1 MEKMSV
7 RPKFKYIN
15 PKDLPVKSEPDM
27 YFVVG
32 GRGCGKSL
40 AQLNHMKAI
49 MTLYDDIE
57 ACNIELANIE
67 RRNNDRTN

>member
-1 MEKMSV
+1 MK
-7 RPKFKYIN
+7 PKFEFI
-15 PKDLPVKSEPDM
+15 KSPDDIVPAPDT
-27 YFVVG
+27 YFVLG

-49 MTLYDDIE
+49 TTLYDDIE
-57 ACNIELANIE
+57 ACNIELAKIE